1 VRPELRGWPVWLPLV
16 ACVPAGVAARLSE
29 TFDDVRV
36 LGILPVA
43 CAALALA
50 WGAAALVG
58 RRVPRR
64 RALAALVSG
73 TTVLAIAGL
82 AIAGGA
88 LEARAEVER
97 GGFVG
102 GADTGTATIVATQ
115 IDPDSQLGRLLAGG
129 ARAWPIAFAV
139 DNRGEAPLELDLSA
153 ATVERDDGSS
163 EPLQRGGRLRV
174 PALARST
181 NGLAF
186 AGRSLERAVAITVR
200 AGGRPLAL
208 RGRFLGADEKRAM
221 RPRR

>member
-1 VRPELRGWPVWLPLV
+1 VRPELRGWPVWLPLL
-16 ACVPAGVAARLSE
+16 ASVPAGVAARLSE
-29 TFDDVRV
+29 SFDDVRV
-36 LGILPVA
+36 LGVVPVA

-50 WGAAALVG
+50 WGAAALIG

-64 RALAALVSG
+64 RALAAVVSG
-73 TTVLAIAGL
+73 ATVLALAGL
-82 AIAGGA
+82 ATAGGA
-88 LEARAEVER
+88 LEARADVER

-115 IDPDSQLGRLLAGG
+115 IGSDSEH
-129 ARAWPIAFAV
+129 AWPIVFAV
-139 DNRGEAPLELDLSA
+139 DNRGETPLELDLSA

-221 RPRR
+221 RQRR